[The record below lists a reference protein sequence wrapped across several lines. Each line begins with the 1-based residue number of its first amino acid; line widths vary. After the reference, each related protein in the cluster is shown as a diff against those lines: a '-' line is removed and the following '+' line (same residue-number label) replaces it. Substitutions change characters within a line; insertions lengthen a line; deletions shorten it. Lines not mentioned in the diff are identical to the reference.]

1 MTRTEIIAQLDAE
14 LKRLERARDFL
25 AAALKGSPRIL
36 QNSMIRKVTTKLP
49 AAVPPSSPRK
59 SRKPT
64 APAVAAA
71 VASVPLEAVAAA
83 PVVPP
88 KLEPQI
94 HRVPP
99 RRRMERRQLQT
110 DKGGKSAAA
119 LSGSVPAGPVAVSAI
134 EARKVSER
142 AVPAPPAPMVSELR
156 SEIGAERSLGSL
168 IQAFE
173 RRAGLSGIEIP

>member
-25 AAALKGSPRIL
+25 AAALKDSPPIL
-36 QNSMIRKVTTKLP
+36 QSSVIRKVTTKLP
-49 AAVPPSSPRK
+49 ASVRPANPRK
-59 SRKPT
+59 GRKQT
-64 APAVAAA
+64 APSVAAV
-71 VASVPLEAVAAA
+71 VASVPVQTVVAAPA
-83 PVVPP
+83 LPP

-110 DKGGKSAAA
+110 DKSGKSAAA
-119 LSGSVPAGPVAVSAI
+119 LSGSVPAGPVAVSAV
-134 EARKVSER
+134 EARKIQER
-142 AVPAPPAPMVSELR
+142 GVPAPPSPMVSELR
-156 SEIGAERSLGSL
+156 SEIGADRSLSSL

-173 RRAGLSGIEIP
+173 RRTGLSGIEIP